1 MKMIFHRCICACVLI
16 LSRSNS
22 FRPQNGS
29 FQIKLFK
36 INHVFGEINMN
47 TEYISEIHR
56 FCMFRHSNG
65 YSILCWVF
73 TMFEEI
79 IINFHNICFFFSLT
93 PIWKTLKIDLLQY
106 NFHLLITQLWPNAKL
121 QTIQVKRRNR
131 ICKIH
136 PQLACHKQENMCSS
150 NFISKRNRWESIGKK
165 HGYCFVN
172 HAQMDPL
179 NESSIR
185 I

>member
-1 MKMIFHRCICACVLI
+1 MRLTWI
-16 LSRSNS
+16 L
-22 FRPQNGS
+22 
-29 FQIKLFK
+29 
-36 INHVFGEINMN
+36 
-47 TEYISEIHR
+47 
-56 FCMFRHSNG
+56 
-65 YSILCWVF
+65 
-73 TMFEEI
+73 
-79 IINFHNICFFFSLT
+79 NICIYLKSIRYVCLDIQTDIQYYVEFLRCLRKLLLIFIIFVFFFSLT